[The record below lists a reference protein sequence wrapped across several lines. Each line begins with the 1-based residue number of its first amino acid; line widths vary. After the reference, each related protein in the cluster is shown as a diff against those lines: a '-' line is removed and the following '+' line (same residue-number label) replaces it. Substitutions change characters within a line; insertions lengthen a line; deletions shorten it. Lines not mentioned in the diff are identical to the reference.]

1 MTLIFYD
8 ICSLKI
14 IELVLTRCN
23 MFLNKINKIG
33 SSASNSWFSTILA
46 MTIAVI
52 FIKCQGKQI
61 SLGFHYL
68 ITVMFPVIK
77 DRLPTM
83 DNIEKT

>member
-1 MTLIFYD
+1 MT
-8 ICSLKI
+8 
-14 IELVLTRCN
+14 T
-23 MFLNKINKIG
+23 
-33 SSASNSWFSTILA
+33 
-46 MTIAVI
+46 AVI